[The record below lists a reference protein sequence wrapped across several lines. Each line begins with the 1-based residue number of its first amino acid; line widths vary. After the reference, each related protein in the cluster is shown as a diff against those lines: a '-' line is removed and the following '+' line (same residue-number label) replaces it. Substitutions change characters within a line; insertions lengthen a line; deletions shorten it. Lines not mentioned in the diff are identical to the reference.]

1 MRTEIDS
8 SGKTGREGKITLS
21 GLGAQFKAGI
31 LTENPIFVQLLG
43 MCPTLATTTSV
54 KNAVGMGLA
63 ATAVLICSNTLISLL
78 RKFIPRQVRIAAYIV
93 IISGFVTAVEMLM
106 KAYFYDLY
114 RSLGLFIPLIVVN
127 CIILARAEA
136 FASRKRVLPS
146 AVDGLA
152 TGLGFFFAL
161 VLIASVREIIG
172 AGTFWGI
179 PVFGE
184 KYSPAIIFVLPAGA
198 FFTLSFII
206 AAVQKVRNMIGDRRR
221 HERLS
226 DVGDPSLIP
235 ANIEYYSVADADM
248 NGRGTV
254 SSDSDENA
262 ELQLDFYPPESEYA
276 QTAGD
281 GDKNSADSDTADYP
295 DADWGMPL

>member
-1 MRTEIDS
+1 M
-8 SGKTGREGKITLS
+8 
-21 GLGAQFKAGI
+21 
-31 LTENPIFVQLLG
+31 
-43 MCPTLATTTSV
+43 
-54 KNAVGMGLA
+54 
-63 ATAVLICSNTLISLL
+63 
-78 RKFIPRQVRIAAYIV
+78 
-93 IISGFVTAVEMLM
+93 
-106 KAYFYDLY
+106 
-114 RSLGLFIPLIVVN
+114 
-127 CIILARAEA
+127 
-136 FASRKRVLPS
+136 LPS